1 MSALRSLERF
11 KPPEHPL
18 PRPRNSDRAPHT
30 ETSQT
35 NASVTGN
42 AQGDI
47 AHAEPKLSASAPPDN
62 KIPPK
67 APTVAPPKKGGMSY
81 TTMGLGA
88 GALAFGAYATN
99 LGGLKSASDHFAHE
113 AGDAVGGIVDNGE
126 HLVGDIAKD
135 TGEVADEL
143 KNTVGDL
150 FGFISK
156 LPYVITAVVLIG
168 GIMYLSSGSKEVPM
182 GTPVQYTP
190 VQSIPSATP
199 RSSGWGGGDG
209 PPPRGIV

>member
-1 MSALRSLERF
+1 MSAALRSLERF
-11 KPPEHPL
+11 RPEHPL
-18 PRPRNSDRAPHT
+18 PSARNPERAPHT

-35 NASVTGN
+35 NTSVTGN

-47 AHAEPKLSASAPPDN
+47 AHAEPKLSDNAPPNN

-99 LGGLKSASDHFAHE
+99 LGGLRSATDHFAHE

-135 TGEVADEL
+135 AGEVADEL
-143 KNTVGDL
+143 KKTADGL

-168 GIMYLSSGSKEVPM
+168 GIVYLSSGSKEVPM
-182 GTPVQYTP
+182 GAP
-190 VQSIPSATP
+190 VQSTQSATP
-199 RSSGWGGGDG
+199 RM
-209 PPPRGIV
+209 